1 MALSTQHKNLLLA
14 VFEFQYIQT
23 NWLLRPRNEQKVIK
37 YGKKKVLLY
46 NKVSCKINSHE
57 ISPYNID
64 FPTFLSRTGTK

>member
-46 NKVSCKINSHE
+46 NKVICKINSHE
-57 ISPYNID
+57 NSPYNID